1 MRSLGVSSP
10 SFVANMCV
18 KQNAIDYASQ
28 YPLAA
33 AAVDLSFYVDNGADS
48 AEDAIELQT
57 QFHNLFLKCGFLLRN
72 GIPMSLQCW
81 NMLILISKS
90 SSLYILF
97 LMWKNTQKLW
107 EWSGIVTWTTFALL
121 SHHHL
126 NQRTSPN
133 IHSC

>member
-1 MRSLGVSSP
+1 
-10 SFVANMCV
+10 MCV

-72 GIPMSLQCW
+72 GVGMQTSACALFDIREAHFFSSRVTTPQSPSCTDKFNSHFTMSTI
-81 NMLILISKS
+81 NSNK
-90 SSLYILF
+90 
-97 LMWKNTQKLW
+97 
-107 EWSGIVTWTTFALL
+107 
-121 SHHHL
+121 
-126 NQRTSPN
+126 
-133 IHSC
+133 